1 MREEKRERETG
12 DGENGKGKGETEKGK
27 GKGKQ
32 RKGKGKNKIK
42 RKRKRKKEKYICT
55 RKYALKK
62 FGGRTG
68 QCGLGF
74 CAKPQ
79 NFKFF
84 WVTRTGS
91 AFYKIYG
98 QNILFFTF
106 LCKCLH
112 FFYFYFFYLFYF
124 FIKYYFFY

>member
-12 DGENGKGKGETEKGK
+12 DGENGKGKGK

-32 RKGKGKNKIK
+32 RKGKGKGKNKIK
-42 RKRKRKKEKYICT
+42 RKRKKERKNFMYT

-84 WVTRTGS
+84 GLQELAVLFIKS
-91 AFYKIYG
+91 SSK
-98 QNILFFTF
+98 NILFFTF

-112 FFYFYFFYLFYF
+112 FFIFIFSIF
-124 FIKYYFFY
+124 FIFL

>member
-1 MREEKRERETG
+1 MERG
-12 DGENGKGKGETEKGK
+12 KGK
-27 GKGKQ
+27 GKGKGN
-32 RKGKGKNKIK
+32 RERGKGNSKTVKEKQNKK
-42 RKRKRKKEKYICT
+42 KKKKKEKYICT
-55 RKYALKK
+55 RKYTLKK

-84 WVTRTGS
+84 GLQELAVLFIKS
-91 AFYKIYG
+91 SSK
-98 QNILFFTF
+98 NILFFTF

-112 FFYFYFFYLFYF
+112 FFIFIFSIF
-124 FIKYYFFY
+124 FIFL

>member
-12 DGENGKGKGETEKGK
+12 DGENGKGKGK

-84 WVTRTGS
+84 GLQELAVLFIKS
-91 AFYKIYG
+91 SSK
-98 QNILFFTF
+98 NILF
-106 LCKCLH
+106 LL
-112 FFYFYFFYLFYF
+112 FFM
-124 FIKYYFFY
+124 

>member
-32 RKGKGKNKIK
+32 RKGKGKGKNKIK

-84 WVTRTGS
+84 GLQELAVLFIKS
-91 AFYKIYG
+91 SSK
-98 QNILFFTF
+98 NILFFTF

-112 FFYFYFFYLFYF
+112 FFIFIFSIF
-124 FIKYYFFY
+124 FIFL

>member
-12 DGENGKGKGETEKGK
+12 DGENGKGKGKGK
-27 GKGKQ
+27 GN
-32 RKGKGKNKIK
+32 RERGKGNSKTVKEKQNKK
-42 RKRKRKKEKYICT
+42 KKKKKEKYICT
-55 RKYALKK
+55 RKYTLIK

-84 WVTRTGS
+84 GLQELAVLFIKS
-91 AFYKIYG
+91 SSK
-98 QNILFFTF
+98 NILFFTF

-112 FFYFYFFYLFYF
+112 FLFYF
-124 FIKYYFFY
+124 LFFFIFL